1 MKRFLLSVFVIF
13 GIIAF
18 SAKAQITITQA
29 DFPVV
34 GNLVVRAADEVTTV
48 SPGNS
53 GLNQVW
59 DYSNL
64 VATRYDSMLFLPP
77 QWVPGYEKYPEANIV
92 YSLLQGASTSSYSYN
107 FINATPQG
115 RQWIGDETYSVI
127 WATMT
132 LSMHIKYTP
141 APYGLPLPITYG
153 NSSSQDFV
161 MDWIMA
167 MNNAGVLLD
176 STRHIR
182 HTNMSMLADASGT
195 MITPGGS
202 YAVLRVK
209 EEINMRDSTYN
220 WNAGSWVFD
229 IDTTYSWT
237 QYRWYANDLGE
248 VGYYYADSKKDGGGF
263 SFFTS
268 ETYVGIQDIKSKPE
282 FSIYPNP
289 AQERITIESKEK
301 IERVEI
307 LDLSGKLKQLDV
319 NKTSLDISGLSPG
332 MYILN
337 VYSKN
342 GVSTN
347 SFIKQ

>member
-1 MKRFLLSVFVIF
+1 MKLNLLSVIF
-13 GIIAF
+13 ISGIMAF
-18 SAKAQITITQA
+18 SAKAQITVTQA
-29 DFPVV
+29 DFPVI
-34 GNLVVRAADEVTTV
+34 GNLVVRAVDDVTPV
-48 SPGNS
+48 SPGNP

-59 DYSNL
+59 DFSNL
-64 VATRYDSMLFLPP
+64 VASRYDSMLYLSP
-77 QWVPGYEKYPEANIV
+77 QLVPGHEKYPEANMV

-107 FINATPQG
+107 FINASALG

-141 APYGLPLPITYG
+141 APYGLPLPIAYG
-153 NSSSQDFV
+153 NSSTQDFE

-176 STRHIR
+176 SSRTIKHM
-182 HTNMSMLADASGT
+182 NMSMLADASGT

-202 YAVLRVK
+202 FEVLRVK
-209 EEINMRDSTYN
+209 ETINSQDSTFS
-220 WNAGSWVFD
+220 WSSGGWVFESD
-229 IDTTYSWT
+229 SVYSWT

-268 ETYVGIQDIKSKPE
+268 ETYVGIQDVTSKSE

-289 AQERITIESKEK
+289 AQESISIESNEQIVK
-301 IERVEI
+301 VEI
-307 LDLSGKLKQLDV
+307 LDLSGKLRQV
-319 NKTSLDISGLSPG
+319 TNNKSCIDISMLSPG
-332 MYILN
+332 MYFVN
-337 VYSKN
+337 TYSKR
-342 GVSTN
+342 GHSTN
-347 SFIKQ
+347 TFIKQ